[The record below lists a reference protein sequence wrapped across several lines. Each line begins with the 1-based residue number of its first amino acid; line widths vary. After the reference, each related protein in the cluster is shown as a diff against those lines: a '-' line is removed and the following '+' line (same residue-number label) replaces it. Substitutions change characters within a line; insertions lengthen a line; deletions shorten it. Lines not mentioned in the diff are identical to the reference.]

1 MTEITEKYLTLRGAN
16 NDIYFFQKRV
26 SEKVADIIG
35 TSFVKI
41 SLRTKNLSEA
51 ISTRDDLL
59 DALNE
64 LENCDTLEISD
75 NSRRTMDSLGISLLN
90 ENEHKNSQTTN
101 EPDQGRRKV
110 LIGLTAGVAAAG
122 VAFAATPF
130 VTTWNPSARAKAI
143 GSAVK
148 VDVSKLLPGEMM
160 TVEWRGR
167 PVFVVNIPEEN
178 TNFIT
183 KNLERLA
190 DPDMDDPSQPEYA
203 KNEIRSRKKG
213 IAVLTGVCT
222 HLGCAPKYYPEAKPE
237 DFDSNWQGG
246 FFCPCH
252 GSKFDLVG
260 RVYANVPAPT
270 NLVVPPHFFE
280 KDNLLVIGSDGVS

>member
-148 VDVSKLLPGEMM
+148 VDVSKMM
-160 TVEWRGR
+160 VGQQIQVSWRKQPILIIRHSPSALSGLAS
-167 PVFVVNIPEEN
+167 V
-178 TNFIT
+178 TS
-183 KNLERLA
+183 KLA
-190 DPDMDDPSQPEYA
+190 DPNSDSIDEPYKNINATRSLSTEY
-203 KNEIRSRKKG
+203 S
-213 IAVLTGVCT
+213 VLSGVCT
-222 HLGCAPKYYPEAKPE
+222 HLGCSPKYYPEVEPKPW
-237 DFDSNWQGG
+237 DSSWAGG

-252 GSKFDLVG
+252 GSMFDLVG
-260 RVYANVPAPT
+260 RVYKGVPAPT
-270 NLVVPPHFFE
+270 NLTVPPHFFE
-280 KDNLLVIGSDGVS
+280 GSILTIGEEA

>member
-35 TSFVKI
+35 TSFVKT
-41 SLRTKNLSEA
+41 SLRTKDLNEA
-51 ISTRDDLL
+51 ISSRDDLVE
-59 DALNE
+59 ALNE
-64 LENCDTLEISD
+64 LENSATQEISD
-75 NSRRTMDSLGISLLN
+75 NSRSVMDSFGISLLN

-110 LIGLTAGVAAAG
+110 LIGLTAGFAAAG

-148 VDVSKLLPGEMM
+148 VDVSKMM
-160 TVEWRGR
+160 VGQQIQVSWRKQPILIIRHSPSALSGLAS
-167 PVFVVNIPEEN
+167 V
-178 TNFIT
+178 TS
-183 KNLERLA
+183 KLA
-190 DPDMDDPSQPEYA
+190 DPNSDSIDEPYKNINATRSLSTEY
-203 KNEIRSRKKG
+203 S
-213 IAVLTGVCT
+213 VLSGVCT
-222 HLGCAPKYYPEAKPE
+222 HLGCSPKYYPEVEPKPW
-237 DFDSNWQGG
+237 DSSWAGG

-252 GSKFDLVG
+252 GSMFDLVG
-260 RVYANVPAPT
+260 RVYKGVPAPT
-270 NLVVPPHFFE
+270 NLTVPPHFFE
-280 KDNLLVIGSDGVS
+280 GSILTIGEEA

>member
-35 TSFVKI
+35 TSFVKT
-41 SLRTKNLSEA
+41 SLRTKDLSEA
-51 ISTRDDLL
+51 ISIRDDLL

-64 LENCDTLEISD
+64 LENSVTQEISD
-75 NSRRTMDSLGISLLN
+75 NSRSVMDCFGISLLN
-90 ENEHKNSQTTN
+90 ENEHKSSQIIN

-110 LIGLTAGVAAAG
+110 LIGLTAGFAAAG

-148 VDVSKLLPGEMM
+148 VDVSKMM
-160 TVEWRGR
+160 VGQQIQVSWRKQPILIIR
-167 PVFVVNIPEEN
+167 HSPSALSSLASV
-178 TNFIT
+178 TS
-183 KNLERLA
+183 KLA
-190 DPDMDDPSQPEYA
+190 DPNSDSIDEPYKNINTTRSLSTEY
-203 KNEIRSRKKG
+203 S
-213 IAVLTGVCT
+213 VLSGVCT
-222 HLGCAPKYYPEAKPE
+222 HLGCSPKYYPEVEPKPW
-237 DFDSNWQGG
+237 DSSWAGG

-252 GSKFDLVG
+252 GSMFDLVG
-260 RVYANVPAPT
+260 RVYKGVPAPT
-270 NLVVPPHFFE
+270 NLTVPPHFFE
-280 KDNLLVIGSDGVS
+280 GSILTIGEEA